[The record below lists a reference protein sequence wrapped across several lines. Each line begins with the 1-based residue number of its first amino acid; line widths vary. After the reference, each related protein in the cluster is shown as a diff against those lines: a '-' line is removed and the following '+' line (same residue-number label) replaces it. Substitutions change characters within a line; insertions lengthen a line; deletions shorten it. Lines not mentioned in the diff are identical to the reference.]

1 MSKRNRISL
10 TGADKFMLA
19 LEPEHQFE
27 GTTGN
32 TCKYVLEL
40 NGRFHVPNFIQEVRE
55 NEVALQLAECYIH
68 PSRGNKNYWSHHFN
82 HQIPFSVFEDCSV
95 EEILFK
101 RQLDKHKGPLFG
113 FDIIVNKE
121 NTPDETTV
129 IIFSWHH
136 LLMDGYGAV
145 LFLKNL
151 VSPIEVQPIVPKR
164 FRFNLNTLK
173 KMIKVK
179 KYITKSSSGNIATT
193 TSNAEKK
200 VIPHYFNSAFS
211 EEETRKIEQNA
222 LKHGAKFGIGS
233 YLLACTAQQIMT
245 TDILPEFTKKHDAWV
260 PVPHDMRKKGDTW
273 PIIGNYLSFVYYRIS
288 GNTID
293 SAETTVRSI
302 NEQLLHQIKHNLPEA
317 NAHLMHYLKKL
328 PLTIYRRLIKGKNR
342 KSLASFLFTVAA
354 EHPSDFN
361 TFFDC
366 PITNAYSVPPN
377 TNPPGLVVAFNR
389 FEDKISIVVQS
400 YEHAVKR
407 EQLADLAHSIRIN
420 LLK

>member
-19 LEPEHQFE
+19 LEPEHQLE

-40 NGRFHVPNFIQEVRE
+40 KGRFHVPNFIQNVRE
-55 NEVALQLAECYIH
+55 NEVALWLAECYIH
-68 PSRGNKNYWSHHFN
+68 PSRGSKKFWSHHFN
-82 HQIPFSVFEDCSV
+82 HQISFSVYEDCLV

-113 FDIIVNKE
+113 FDIIVNNE
-121 NTPDETTV
+121 NTPDETT
-129 IIFSWHH
+129 IIVFSWHH

-145 LFLKNL
+145 LFLRNL
-151 VSPIEVQPIVPKR
+151 VSPVKVQPIVAKQ
-164 FRFNLNTLK
+164 FRLNWKSLQG
-173 KMIKVK
+173 MIKVK
-179 KYITKSSSGNIATT
+179 RYITKSSSGNIATPV
-193 TSNAEKK
+193 SQDVSFA
-200 VIPHYFNSAFS
+200 ISQYCDISFS
-211 EEETRKIEQNA
+211 KEETQKIEQNA

-245 TDILPEFTKKHDAWV
+245 TELLPEFTKKHDAWV
-260 PVPHDMRKKGDTW
+260 PVPHDMRKKGDAW
-273 PIIGNYLSFVYYRIS
+273 PIIGNHLSFVYYRIS
-288 GNTID
+288 GSTID
-293 SAETTVRSI
+293 STTGTVQSI
-302 NEQLLHQIKHNLPEA
+302 NEQLLHQIKNNLPES

-328 PLTIYRRLIKGKNR
+328 PLTAYRRLIKGKNR

-366 PITNAYSVPPN
+366 PITNAYSIPPN
-377 TNPPGLVVAFNR
+377 TLPPGLTIAFNR
-389 FEDKISIVVQS
+389 FDDKISIVVQS
-400 YEHAVKR
+400 YEHAIKR
-407 EQLADLAHSIRIN
+407 EQLVDLAQSIRAI